1 MDWIHGL
8 LDGGMEEFIDYW
20 ITGFKNSQ
28 ITGWKDGR
36 ILGFLDGEME
46 ELMYYLMERWK
57 N

>member
-36 ILGFLDGEME
+36 ILGLLDGGMK
-46 ELMYYLMERWK
+46 ELIDNWITGWK